1 MKVQCRT
8 FFDITATGVTGHYKS
23 SRIPFVDRAGN
34 HVTGE
39 PEWNRSR
46 NQQRNWET
54 LTQLMQL
61 RSQIFNLSLPVT
73 VDKYWQFEFEVEI
86 DQLFLLDDD
95 EFGIVKQD
103 CDGVPM
109 ITGLNEQHFLNT
121 VLEVDGP
128 QQNIW
133 FSLAA

>member
-8 FFDITATGVTGHYKS
+8 FFDITATGVTGNYKS